1 MFKIFRVRQYYLGLV
16 RAIGIMGIL
25 IKYFIVEW
33 MSEHRFFM
41 RFIPKQYKRNGIVL
55 SDPERLRTVIE
66 ELGPTFVKFG
76 QILADRPDLI
86 SEKLRKE
93 LKKLQSEVEEFD
105 HDLAIREIEEEL
117 GGPIDNFFQSFE
129 AKCIGSASIGQVYKA
144 KLKSGEDVVVKIQRP
159 NILAK
164 IKLDLQILAFLS
176 TELVKEYPGLNAV
189 DIVGVVNEFGQ
200 TLLKELNYLNEAA
213 NAARFGEMFRH
224 SAICKIPKVYNDLT
238 TSKMLVMEYVE
249 GISPDNVQ
257 LLLQNNI
264 DPKEIANN
272 GAVIL
277 LEMIFKH
284 GFFHADPHAGNL
296 FILSD
301 KRIAFIDFGMVGVLK
316 PSHMQ
321 FLAGF
326 TMGLALKKASFIT
339 DALLTLCGK
348 KFFAEREDL
357 EFSVEEMLRRHSAF
371 SYENMSFA
379 MILNESVNIILKYE
393 LQLPGSFYLLL
404 KALATIEK
412 FGYNLNPHISLA
424 SIIRPYAED
433 LIKEKFSPKEIA
445 GGIYEVVKDYMRLIR
460 DFPGEVNEI
469 LFKLKQGKVIMD
481 INLANPNVLMG
492 SVKQI
497 GRILSITFLICV
509 MLAGSVVMM
518 VWDKHPTISAI
529 MFGVSLFFSLGLL
542 LRLMVKV
549 RL

>member
-1 MFKIFRVRQYYLGLV
+1 MFKIFRIRQYYLGLV

-25 IKYFIVEW
+25 IKYFMVEW

-86 SEKLRKE
+86 SDKLRRE
-93 LKKLQSEVEEFD
+93 LKKLQTEVEEFD

-117 GGPIDNFFQSFE
+117 GGPIDKFFESFE
-129 AKCIGSASIGQVYKA
+129 ARCIGSASIGQVYKA
-144 KLKSGEDVVVKIQRP
+144 RLKNGEDVVVKIQRP

-164 IKLDLQILAFLS
+164 IKLDLQILRYLS
-176 TELVKEYPGLNAV
+176 SELVKEYPGLNAV
-189 DIVGVVNEFGQ
+189 DIVGVVDEFGE
-200 TLLKELNYLNEAA
+200 TLLRELNYLNEAA
-213 NAARFGEMFRH
+213 NAARFGEIFRD

-249 GISPDNVQ
+249 GLSPDNVE
-257 LLLQNNI
+257 LLIQNNI
-264 DPKEIANN
+264 DPKEIASN
-272 GAVIL
+272 GAIIL

-301 KRIAFIDFGMVGVLK
+301 RRIAFIDFGMVGVLK

-326 TMGLALKKASFIT
+326 TMGLALKKASLIT

-371 SYENMSFA
+371 KYDNMNFS

-393 LQLPGSFYLLL
+393 LQLPASFYLLL

-412 FGYNLNPHISLA
+412 FGYNLYPGISLA
-424 SIIRPYAED
+424 NIIRPYAEG
-433 LIKEKFSPKEIA
+433 LIREKFSPKEVA
-445 GGIYEVVKDYMRLIR
+445 SNLYEVVKDYMRLIR

-481 INLANPNVLMG
+481 INLANPKMLMG

-497 GRILSITFLICV
+497 GRIISITFLICV

-518 VWDKHPTISAI
+518 VWDRHPTIAGI

-542 LRLMVKV
+542 LRLMLKV